1 MRHVLK
7 THADLPA
14 PPVASAQ
21 AGHSEV
27 VEALL
32 EAGAALDAA
41 DENGYTPLH
50 HACDAEHVALAV
62 ALVGRGADA
71 ERKTRGGKTCS
82 MVRPALFAD
91 GSELAAAL
99 QARADA
105 KAAAEAEAAA
115 AAAEE
120 Q

>member
-1 MRHVLK
+1 MGGWR
-7 THADLPA
+7 
-14 PPVASAQ
+14 
-21 AGHSEV
+21 
-27 VEALL
+27 
-32 EAGAALDAA
+32 
-41 DENGYTPLH
+41 
-50 HACDAEHVALAV
+50 
-62 ALVGRGADA
+62 A

-82 MVRPALFAD
+82 MIKPALFAD

-115 AAAEE
+115 AAEE